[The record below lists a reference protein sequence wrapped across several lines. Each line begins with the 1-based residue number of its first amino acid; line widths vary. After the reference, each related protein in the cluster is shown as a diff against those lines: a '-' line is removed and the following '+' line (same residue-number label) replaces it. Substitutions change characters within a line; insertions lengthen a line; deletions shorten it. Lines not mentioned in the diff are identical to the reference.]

1 MTTEIPGVAERL
13 AREFTDVPPR
23 AVMETVSSCAGECGE
38 DVSPLF
44 VEHAAR
50 ARLFRQRTAPQAEAL
65 PEVEVSPQVEVLPQ
79 PG

>member
-23 AVMETVSSCAGECGE
+23 TVMEAVCLCAGECGE

-44 VEHAAR
+44 VEQAAR
-50 ARLFRQRTAPQAEAL
+50 ARLGRQRTAPEL
-65 PEVEVSPQVEVLPQ
+65 PI
-79 PG
+79 

>member
-13 AREFTDVPPR
+13 AREFADLSPR
-23 AVMETVSSCAGECGE
+23 AVMEAVCSCAGECGE

-44 VEHAAR
+44 VEQAAR
-50 ARLFRQRTAPQAEAL
+50 ARLFRQRGAPEA
-65 PEVEVSPQVEVLPQ
+65 EVLPQ